1 MGSWVFGFLKY
12 RCSAACSMAVDENQP
27 ERGQHVMLPQ
37 DVMRSRVWLQ
47 DSHTASLALSEA
59 EQCLWSNVLWGRI
72 ALPCCSL
79 KKCFFVLFLH
89 WNKSLVTELPP
100 NTPWSDRSECVLTVL
115 RCSVTLSTIGWR
127 CSLCCNQ
134 DFANCQRVVL
144 VVFFH
149 PLECIL
155 WKEKECVSRNW
166 EWLCPLNPRMS

>member
-1 MGSWVFGFLKY
+1 MILFLCASYCYVLGMANFSELNACLFTLIINHCLFVGSWVFGFLKY

-27 ERGQHVMLPQ
+27 ERGQHVVLPQ

-115 RCSVTLSTIGWR
+115 RCSVMLSTTGWR
-127 CSLCCNQ
+127 CSFCML
-134 DFANCQRVVL
+134 
-144 VVFFH
+144 
-149 PLECIL
+149 
-155 WKEKECVSRNW
+155 
-166 EWLCPLNPRMS
+166 